1 MSKKQ
6 ESYVFWLAVILSV
19 IGILAVVV
27 LALNAIGLF

>member
-27 LALNAIGLF
+27 LALNAIDLF